1 MLALRLVHLIES
13 HSEQLSARLLHT
25 FQTSEKCSDLRKVPP
40 DELRE
45 RTREICRNISEWL
58 TAKTEKD
65 IERRYTE
72 LGARRTAQGVH
83 LSHFIWALGAT
94 REHIHDFLRS
104 QGLVDNTVELVGMME
119 LMGRLDRFFDLAVY
133 YACVGYENAKPA
145 KERTGTMGIVA
156 SF

>member
-13 HSEQLSARLLHT
+13 HSEQLSAKLLHT

-45 RTREICRNISEWL
+45 RTREICRNISDWL

-72 LGARRTAQGVH
+72 LGARRTAQGVA
-83 LSHFIWALGAT
+83 LSHFIWAIGAT
-94 REHIHDFLRS
+94 REHIHDFL
-104 QGLVDNTVELVGMME
+104 LDVVEDRADIVSGSRYLPDSVAVGE
-119 LMGRLDRFFDLAVY
+119 APVERR
-133 YACVGYENAKPA
+133 EINARVTA
-145 KERTGTMGIVA
+145 ERAYISA
-156 SF
+156 FCA